1 MKNRFSIT
9 SLIAGAVLLAA
20 PLGAQP
26 STTDD
31 GALPV
36 TLREAI
42 EMAERNSPAIVQA
55 RGLDRTAAA
64 SRRQAIGAFIP
75 NLNLSA
81 STGHTVGTT
90 INSFTGN
97 LQALAGN
104 PWSYNNG
111 LSLNLQLFDG
121 GSRLADLRR
130 FRATADV
137 ADITA
142 LSSRFDASL
151 QVKQQFYAALAA
163 RESEAAARAQ
173 LEQAEQQLKASSA
186 RVAAGVAT
194 KSDSL
199 RSAIQVGNAQL
210 TVLTAQNDLRVANA
224 ALTRVSGSTTTITA
238 SPADT
243 LDSSAPLPTEAE
255 LVEFV
260 DDGPA
265 IRLAKA
271 NVDVSKASKRAQ
283 KSSYYPTVNMSY
295 NYSFSQNSGGF
306 TGGNLFLFSGG
317 NPNRQSVNFSF
328 SYPIFNGFQREA
340 QAVQADVS
348 LDNAEAQL
356 RDARLA
362 ARQNLTSLLRTV
374 QNAQARVEVQRA
386 SIAAAEEDLRVQ
398 QQRYALGASTLLDLL
413 TSQTQL
419 NQARQAFIQARFDGR
434 VARAQLSSL
443 IGREL

>member
-1 MKNRFSIT
+1 MKKTLSIT
-9 SLIAGAVLLAA
+9 SFVAGAVLMAA
-20 PLGAQP
+20 PLRAQP
-26 STTDD
+26 STIDD

-36 TLREAI
+36 TLGEAI
-42 EMAERNSPAIVQA
+42 EMAQRNSPAIVQA

-64 SRRQAIGAFIP
+64 SRRQAIGTFIP

-81 STGHTVGTT
+81 STGHTVGTS
-90 INSFTGN
+90 INPNSGQ
-97 LQALAGN
+97 LQAISGN
-104 PWSYNNG
+104 PWSYGNG
-111 LSLNLQLFDG
+111 LSFNLQLFDG
-121 GSRLADLRR
+121 GSRFADLRR
-130 FRATADV
+130 FRATADA
-137 ADITA
+137 ADVTA

-163 RESEAAARAQ
+163 RESEAAARSQ

-210 TVLTAQNDLRVANA
+210 TVLTSQNDLRVANA
-224 ALTRVSGSTTTITA
+224 ALTRVTGSTTTITA

-255 LVEFV
+255 LAELV

-271 NVDVSKASKRAQ
+271 NVDVSKAAKRSQ
-283 KSSYYPTVNMSY
+283 KSSYYPTVNMTY
-295 NYSFSQNSGGF
+295 NYTFNQNSGGF

-317 NPNRQSVNFSF
+317 NPNRQSVNFSL

-356 RDARLA
+356 RDAKLA